1 MRKLAK
7 TLVLTAAVAATTFV
21 PVLEASAGERWREHR
36 PRHPE
41 KHGFHGR
48 DQQKADMLAA
58 GILGLAVGA
67 LVVGAAGASSP
78 PSYVHDEYDYDGY
91 GDYDDEPEPVYARPL
106 PRRDHLAPRGYH
118 QPRVIYAGDL
128 GAPEPW
134 TAEWRRY
141 CEQRYRSFNAITG
154 TYRGYDGKDH
164 FCVPK

>member
-1 MRKLAK
+1 MRSLAK
-7 TLVLTAAVAATTFV
+7 TLVLSAAVAATTLV

-67 LVVGAAGASSP
+67 LVVGAASAASQP
-78 PSYVHDEYDYDGY
+78 PRDYRDAYVYD
-91 GDYDDEPEPVYARPL
+91 PEPDYFPPA
-106 PRRDHLAPRGYH
+106 PRRGYH
-118 QPRVIYAGDL
+118 QPRVVYAEDF

-141 CEQRYRSFNAITG
+141 CEQRYRSFNARTG
-154 TYRGYDGKDH
+154 TYRGYDGRDH
-164 FCVPK
+164 FCIAN